1 MSTRPPPL
9 RPSDRPPTY
18 RMVNRVYGNS
28 LRPVVIV
35 RYTNVTQIPS
45 FQDINEDKENGQPKF
60 AVFDIVFGVI
70 YTAACV
76 IEVFGVIAAATQR
89 LALIR
94 IYAILST
101 VASVLVVGAGF
112 LRVVIHFAFKNGL
125 LDECEKVT
133 QGEGVEFRFG
143 IWGPH
148 VKDKLNHDEAVEFC
162 SNAWSRDSLN
172 EIIFLIFEIL
182 FSIFFTIISWA
193 YYHQARDP
201 TSAANVQRAPA
212 GPGAFPEHYN
222 RPYDAEGYVPT
233 YANPNAGP
241 YQPSYAPPPGRL
253 PRTWDRDFKDNDSEV
268 TKFDDPFADF
278 DGPSKSKDAGS
289 PPMH

>member
-1 MSTRPPPL
+1 
-9 RPSDRPPTY
+9 
-18 RMVNRVYGNS
+18 MVNRVYGNS
-28 LRPVVIV
+28 LRPVVI
-35 RYTNVTQIPS
+35 IPS

-60 AVFDIVFGVI
+60 AVFDIVLGVI

-76 IEVFGVIAAATQR
+76 VEVFGVIAAATQR

-101 VASVLVVGAGF
+101 IASVLFVGAGF

-143 IWGPH
+143 IWGPR
-148 VKDKLNHDEAVEFC
+148 VKDRLTHDEAVQFC
-162 SNAWSRDSLN
+162 SNAWNRDSLN

-182 FSIFFTIISWA
+182 FAIFFTIISWA

-212 GPGAFPEHYN
+212 GPGAYPEHYN
-222 RPYDAEGYVPT
+222 RPYDAEGYAPS
-233 YANPNAGP
+233 YATNNAGP
-241 YQPSYAPPPGRL
+241 YQPSYAPPPG
-253 PRTWDRDFKDNDSEV
+253 PPPADMGYGVGMGAKDRDFKDNDSEV

-278 DGPSKSKDAGS
+278 EGPSKSKDAGT
-289 PPMH
+289 PPLH